1 MISGWALP
9 ALLLTAAAPA
19 PAAVEAWM
27 AFPTDGGGF
36 VAEIDT
42 ASVTADG
49 AHRSFRMR
57 LNRAGAAETMLFG
70 MTADCQS
77 KVSVITRS
85 EVYRDGALVTGGPIP
100 TDKQVPRAM
109 NGDPSAE
116 QILDYVCA
124 R

>member
-1 MISGWALP
+1 MISGWVLP
-9 ALLLTAAAPA
+9 ALLLTAAAP
-19 PAAVEAWM
+19 VTDEAWK
-27 AFPTDGGGF
+27 AFPADDGGF

-49 AHRSFRMR
+49 THRSFRMR
-57 LNRAGAAETMLFG
+57 LNRAGAPETMLLG
-70 MTADCQS
+70 MTADCES
-77 KVSVITRS
+77 KTSVITRS